1 MPFTDRERRTA
12 LGRVRS
18 YLGALGS
25 VAGVVARSRALR
37 RIELSFAFF
46 KTTETATWIAMLVY
60 AFEKGGVT
68 ESGLLAAAVLVPA
81 AIIAPLAAA
90 VADRYRPGVALV
102 VGYVILALT
111 CLAVAAAM
119 AAGLSR
125 LPVYVLL
132 GFVAVALTLIRP
144 SQVVFAPA
152 FARTPDE
159 LTATNV
165 VSGWIESLAALVAP
179 LIAGVLLALYASA
192 AVFVVMGA
200 ACAAG
205 ALLIFP
211 LRSVVA
217 ATPPNYDIN
226 AFDGLQLL
234 RRDRNARLLV
244 LLLAAQFV
252 VIGAL
257 DVLYVELAQGVL
269 SLPTS
274 WVGYLAAAFGA
285 GGIVAAIVGATIVG
299 SRRLIVPLGLSLG
312 VWTAALLLLAATAAP
327 ATALLLLAMAGG
339 ARATFDVVGRTLL
352 QRVAPVN
359 VHGRVFGLLEGLAMA
374 ALAVGSFLAP
384 ALISIGGASL
394 AFIGVAAIL
403 PLAALV
409 AGRRFL
415 AIDQHARVPVVEIAL
430 LRSLPLF
437 ALLPPPTIESLARA
451 LEQLSVKA
459 GTDVIV
465 QGDSGETFYAIADG
479 TVDVVRD
486 GSRVA
491 GLSRGDGFGELA
503 LLHNRPRN
511 ATVTARSDCLLYTLS
526 ADVFV
531 PALTGNARP
540 IDEVRP

>member
-1 MPFTDRERRTA
+1 MQRANERQTVIR
-12 LGRVRS
+12 RVRS
-18 YLGALGS
+18 YFDALGS
-25 VAGVVARSRALR
+25 VAGVVSRSRQLR
-37 RIELSFAFF
+37 RVELAFAFF

-68 ESGLLAAAVLVPA
+68 ESGLLAAGVLVPA
-81 AIIAPLAAA
+81 AIIAPFAAA
-90 VADRYRPGVALV
+90 VADRYRPGVALLF
-102 VGYVILALT
+102 GYIMLALS

-119 AAGLSR
+119 AGGISR
-125 LPVYVLL
+125 FPIYVLL
-132 GFVAVALTLIRP
+132 GTVAVAATLIRP

-159 LTATNV
+159 LTAMNV
-165 VSGWIESLAALVAP
+165 VSNWIESLSALVAP
-179 LIAGVLLALYASA
+179 LIAGALLALYASA
-192 AVFVVMGA
+192 AVFAVMGA

-217 ATPPNYDIN
+217 ATPPNYDVN
-226 AFDGLQLL
+226 ALDGLRLL

-257 DVLYVELAQGVL
+257 DVLYVQLAQGVL
-269 SLPTS
+269 GLPTS

-285 GGIVAAIVGATIVG
+285 GGVAAAIVTATIVG
-299 SRRLIVPLGLSLG
+299 SRRLIAPLGLAL
-312 VWTAALLLLAATAAP
+312 VAWTAALLVLAITAGPGAALFLLAI
-327 ATALLLLAMAGG
+327 AGG

-374 ALAVGSFLAP
+374 ALAVGSLLAP
-384 ALISIGGASL
+384 VLISIGGASL
-394 AFIGVAAIL
+394 AFVGVAAIL
-403 PLAALV
+403 PLAALI

-415 AIDQHARVPVVEIAL
+415 AIDQHAVVPVVEIAL
-430 LRSLPLF
+430 LRSLSLF
-437 ALLPPPTIESLARA
+437 APLPPPTIESLARA
-451 LEQLSVKA
+451 LAPLEVEA

-465 QGDSGETFYAIADG
+465 QGDGGETFYAIADG

-486 GSRVA
+486 GSHVA
-491 GLSRGDGFGELA
+491 VLSRGDGFGELA

-511 ATVTARSDCLLYTLS
+511 ATVTAREDCLLYTLS

-540 IDEVRP
+540 IDDAEL

>member
-1 MPFTDRERRTA
+1 
-12 LGRVRS
+12 
-18 YLGALGS
+18 
-25 VAGVVARSRALR
+25 
-37 RIELSFAFF
+37 
-46 KTTETATWIAMLVY
+46 
-60 AFEKGGVT
+60 
-68 ESGLLAAAVLVPA
+68 
-81 AIIAPLAAA
+81 
-90 VADRYRPGVALV
+90 
-102 VGYVILALT
+102 
-111 CLAVAAAM
+111 
-119 AAGLSR
+119 
-125 LPVYVLL
+125 
-132 GFVAVALTLIRP
+132 
-144 SQVVFAPA
+144 
-152 FARTPDE
+152 
-159 LTATNV
+159 
-165 VSGWIESLAALVAP
+165 
-179 LIAGVLLALYASA
+179 
-192 AVFVVMGA
+192 MGA

-430 LRSLPLF
+430 LARCRCSHCFRHRRSSRSRGHSSRSRPKQERTSLCRETPGRRSTPSPTAPWTWFATDLAWPDCRGATASASLPCF
-437 ALLPPPTIESLARA
+437 TTDR
-451 LEQLSVKA
+451 
-459 GTDVIV
+459 GTRRSPR
-465 QGDSGETFYAIADG
+465 GATACSTP
-479 TVDVVRD
+479 
-486 GSRVA
+486 SRPMSS
-491 GLSRGDGFGELA
+491 SR
-503 LLHNRPRN
+503 R
-511 ATVTARSDCLLYTLS
+511 
-526 ADVFV
+526 
-531 PALTGNARP
+531 
-540 IDEVRP
+540 